1 MRISIIIIL
10 LFCLASCGTTRSTP
24 KNLIEFDK
32 FKIVVWQLMKADD
45 YYVRK
50 AVLDSTWRLNKTNI
64 DLYKKVFDLNKVT
77 VKDFYGTLEYYE
89 KRPLLFQE
97 LMDSVESVSK
107 KEKIISKVPVVK

>member
-1 MRISIIIIL
+1 MRITIVII
-10 LFCLASCGTTRSTP
+10 LFCLASCGMTRSIP
-24 KNLIEFDK
+24 KNLIEFDTLK
-32 FKIVVWQLMKADD
+32 MIVWQLMKADD

-50 AVLDSTWRLNKTNI
+50 AVLDSTWRLNKTNV

-77 VKDFYGTLEYYE
+77 AKDFYGTLEYYE

-107 KEKIISKVPVVK
+107 KEKIITKVRVVK